1 MKGEMTNRKWQW
13 GVRKSFILFSYFLL
27 LISSPLLSNAQA
39 IIVGEI
45 EINGLYSIEKK
56 ELLALLDIRPDNP
69 IDSERIRQGIKRA
82 FLKGIFEDISIEATD
97 GERTKVTIHVKEKDF
112 IEEISIEGDYG
123 VSRRFIKNKF
133 LLKEGEV
140 MRYDMIEAAIEK
152 LRNGIAMRGFPKA
165 SITAEIER
173 LRKPYRINIHLRVN
187 TGEPERIKMIMV
199 SGGAEEIKRI
209 MSLSEGDVYD
219 QVELGKDLE
228 RIKAYYKKNG
238 YFRPVVGPSTF
249 IDGTMLTIPVNPGKR
264 LIISTEGNSA
274 LSTKTLLKKMP
285 FFEDE
290 DFGDDTVE
298 EAVSR
303 ILSLYHAKGH
313 PFAQIA
319 PVITSKDDLIR
330 LNFFIFEGKKVKL
343 RAISFSGVSFP
354 ENNLKEIMSLKEGGL
369 YNPDLVDADRE
380 VIEGFYNVLGY
391 LMASVEEFQTRYEES
406 SQKMDISI
414 RIHEGLK
421 MEIEKVDIVG
431 TKFVS
436 EEEARKTIRIKPGD
450 PYNEVDISDA
460 RYRINDLYNARGLL
474 DVTLTVKR
482 NFEGQKVSLVF
493 QIDEGNV
500 TFFGKTIV
508 TGNYRTRHDV
518 IKRQEK
524 HHEGTPFDYSLL
536 TKERQGIYKLGLFT
550 NVDMEVLDR
559 YDHKRDILIKLNE
572 GNAGAVEFGLGY
584 GDFERFR
591 GFFDLSYRNL
601 WGMNR
606 QASLRFELSSL
617 EKRFILQY
625 LEPWFLD
632 RQMPFRIFL
641 LYEDKEELNF
651 DTRKTLYRLNRYGA
665 MAGVEKKLSDTLKAE
680 LYYEFSLINTFDV
693 QPDVVLSKEDIGTLA
708 ISGLRPGIVYDT
720 RDNPFDPKKGVLS
733 GVSLKVTPPF
743 LLSESN
749 FVKFLVHGSAY
760 QQLSKQFVLALSL
773 RSGVAWGYHDTEKL
787 PIVERFFL
795 GGRTTV
801 RGYRQ
806 DTLGPKGSDGN
817 PTGGDAFLCG
827 NLELRSSLG
836 KGIGIVAFVDGG
848 NVWLKA
854 KDMDRGNL
862 KYSTGL
868 GFRYNTPVGPIS
880 IDYGHKLNREKG
892 ESSGE
897 LHFSIGHA
905 F

>member
-13 GVRKSFILFSYFLL
+13 GVRKSFIFISYLLL
-27 LISSPLLSNAQA
+27 LISSLPPSNAQGA
-39 IIVGEI
+39 IVGEI
-45 EINGLYSIEKK
+45 EINGLYSMEKK
-56 ELLALLDIRPDNP
+56 EFLDLLDIRTDNP
-69 IDSERIRQGIKRA
+69 IDSEKIRQGIKRA
-82 FLKGIFEDISIEATD
+82 FLKGVFEDISIEAID

-112 IEEISIEGDYG
+112 IEKISIERDYG
-123 VSRRFIKNKF
+123 VSRRFIKNNF

-173 LRKPYRINIHLRVN
+173 LKKPYRINICLRVN

-219 QVELGKDLE
+219 QLELGKDIE
-228 RIKAYYKKNG
+228 KIKAYYKKNG
-238 YFRPVVGPSTF
+238 YFRPVVGLSTF
-249 IDGTMLTIPVNPGKR
+249 IDGTLTISVNPGKR

-274 LSTKTLLKKMP
+274 LSTKTLLKVMP

-290 DFGDDTVE
+290 DFNDDIVE
-298 EAVSR
+298 ETVSR
-303 ILSLYHAKGH
+303 ILSLYHAKGYL
-313 PFAQIA
+313 FAQIA
-319 PVITSKDDLIR
+319 PVITSKDDLIN
-330 LNFFIFEGKKVKL
+330 LNFFISEGKKVKL
-343 RAISFSGVSFP
+343 RAITFSGVSLP
-354 ENNLKEIMSLKEGGL
+354 ENNLKEIMSLKEGSI
-369 YNPDLVDADRE
+369 YNPDFVNTDRE
-380 VIEGFYNVLGY
+380 AIEGFYNALGY

-406 SQKMDISI
+406 SQEMDISI
-414 RIHEGLK
+414 RIHEGLNT
-421 MEIEKVDIVG
+421 EIEKVDIVG
-431 TKFVS
+431 TNLVS
-436 EEEARKTIRIKPGD
+436 EEEVRKTVRIKPGD

-460 RYRINDLYNARGLL
+460 RYRINDLYNVHGLL
-474 DVTLTVKR
+474 DVIVTVKR

-508 TGNYRTRHDV
+508 TGNYRTRYDV
-518 IKRQEK
+518 IKREEK
-524 HHEGTPFDYSLL
+524 HLEGTPFDYSLL

-550 NVDMEVLDR
+550 KVDMEMLDR

-572 GNAGAVEFGLGY
+572 GNAGAVEFGFGY

-606 QASLRFELSSL
+606 QASLRFELSSI

-632 RQMPFRIFL
+632 KQMPFRIFL
-641 LYEDKEELNF
+641 IYEDKEELNF
-651 DTRKTLYRLNRYGA
+651 DTREILYRLNRYGA
-665 MAGVEKKLSDTLKAE
+665 TAGVEKKLSDTLKAE
-680 LYYEFSLINTFDV
+680 LYCEFSLINTFDV
-693 QPDVVLSKEDIGTLA
+693 QPDVVLSKEDTGTLA
-708 ISGLRPGIVYDT
+708 ISGLRPGIVFDT

-733 GVSLKVTPPF
+733 GISLKVTSPF

-749 FVKFLVHGSAY
+749 FMKFLVHGSTY
-760 QQLSKQFVLALSL
+760 QQLSKRFVLALSL
-773 RSGVAWGYHDTEKL
+773 RSGLAWGYHDTEEL

-806 DTLGPKGSDGN
+806 DTLGPKGPDGN

-836 KGIGIVAFVDGG
+836 KSIGIVAFLDGG
-848 NVWLKA
+848 NVWQKA
-854 KDMDRGNL
+854 KNIDAGDL

-880 IDYGHKLNREKG
+880 IDYGHKLKREKA